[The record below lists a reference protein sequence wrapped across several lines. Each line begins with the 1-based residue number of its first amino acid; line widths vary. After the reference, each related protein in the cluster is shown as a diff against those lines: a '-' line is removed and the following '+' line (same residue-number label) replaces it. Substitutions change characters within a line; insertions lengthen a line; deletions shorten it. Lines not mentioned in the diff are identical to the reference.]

1 MLEGESSV
9 AGVTE
14 PVLGREGSVAGVT
27 EPVLEGLL
35 ALLVTHVEV
44 WM

>member
-1 MLEGESSV
+1 MD
-9 AGVTE
+9 GVVG
-14 PVLGREGSVAGVT
+14 PVLGREGSFAGVT